1 MHASPR
7 LAIALLALIALSGTS
22 YAQTYPITGINVSL
36 PGNPDAKSLAAG
48 AKQSGKQPA
57 GAASVIYPPA
67 LSHGGNPTRN
77 AGKIVEI
84 IDEQS
89 SAAKTKVTNDR
100 EKSTVLPGSASPGIL
115 NSNSSIGA
123 DAGSTLKANQPIITK
138 DVDNLSEGIREGKP
152 TGGNNGNTSSDQTR
166 WIPVI
171 PKPQDPAKPANKSS
185 ARDFGRFASKEMR
198 PSDVSEP
205 IAGPLTGTSSQSA
218 AAKPTVPTPAI
229 TGATLGMSNVVVPP
243 TPSPAIQAPL
253 GGTGGAMSSGAMGRR

>member
-22 YAQTYPITGINVSL
+22 HAQTYPITGINISL
-36 PGNPDAKSLAAG
+36 PSNPDAKASAAG

-57 GAASVIYPPA
+57 EAASVVYPPA

-77 AGKIVEI
+77 AGKVVEI

-100 EKSTVLPGSASPGIL
+100 EKSIVLPGSASPGIL

-138 DVDNLSEGIREGKP
+138 DVD
-152 TGGNNGNTSSDQTR
+152 
-166 WIPVI
+166 
-171 PKPQDPAKPANKSS
+171 
-185 ARDFGRFASKEMR
+185 FGRFASKEMR

-205 IAGPLTGTSSQSA
+205 IAGPLTGASSQSA
-218 AAKPTVPTPAI
+218 TTKPTVPTPAI
-229 TGATLGMSNVVVPP
+229 TGATMGMSNVVVPP

-253 GGTGGAMSSGAMGRR
+253 GGTGGAMSSSAMGRR